1 MFDADRVK
9 KVLQKNFREQRK
21 HTALWV
27 SDSFNREM
35 FLENRIAEV
44 LEPFL
49 ADGAQKKLVPA
60 AVRDIR
66 YWHLM
71 QAMQQSFSNGPYPE
85 EQIALAGL
93 HAFWH
98 LECAHAIMESEDPA
112 GYKLYLK
119 DFDTVSLM
127 LALGWSDHAIR
138 LADTLLDRWDEQEGG
153 AGNIA
158 WEALPQYVPWLSIKL
173 YRAWSGDEIDL
184 YAEPEDDQLDGF
196 AGLAKHVLHED
207 PAVFAQA
214 LRQAADFHVLGSGVD
229 DYDPVREYNHWFL
242 PVELLAACRIRELK
256 GLEMPEVAHPLFEA
270 SPLCRLHPPV
280 AVPEDALLAK
290 VLPAFAKVTGT
301 LDLDV

>member
-1 MFDADRVK
+1 MSDADRVK
-9 KVLQKNFREQRK
+9 KVLQKNFREQRD
-21 HTALWV
+21 HVAEWM
-27 SDSFNREM
+27 SEPANRARMYDRRVEK
-35 FLENRIAEV
+35 I

-60 AVRDIR
+60 AMRDIR

-71 QAMQQSFSNGPYPE
+71 QAMQQSFNNGPHPQ

-98 LECAHAIMESEDPA
+98 LECAHAIMESDDPA

-127 LALGWSDHAIR
+127 LALGWPDHAIR
-138 LADTLLDRWDEQEGG
+138 LADTLFDRWDEQEGG

-207 PAVFAQA
+207 PAVFTKA
-214 LRQAADFHVLGSGVD
+214 LLQAADFHVLGSGVD
-229 DYDPVREYNHWFL
+229 DYGPVREYNHWFL